1 MFTLPAARPRRT
13 MPNFKPETCEEV
25 EDDED
30 EAPVDPFDAGKI
42 FIFVTCFFGNGERKD
57 FSLSNG

>member
-1 MFTLPAARPRRT
+1 

-42 FIFVTCFFGNGERKD
+42 FIFVTCFGNGERKD
-57 FSLSNG
+57 FSLSPTVDCAGKKGGK

>member
-1 MFTLPAARPRRT
+1 

-42 FIFVTCFFGNGERKD
+42 FIFVTCFGNGERKD

>member
-42 FIFVTCFFGNGERKD
+42 FIFVTCFFGILR
-57 FSLSNG
+57 F

>member
-1 MFTLPAARPRRT
+1 

-42 FIFVTCFFGNGERKD
+42 FIFVTCFLEMEKEKI
-57 FSLSNG
+57 SLSLQRLTVLAKKGGNNW